1 MKTARIL
8 SAAAGVLLA
17 AWILARTGLRLTALA
32 RGLDA
37 RDGIGETR
45 FWSWAYRDPP
55 LVGRLE
61 EAARPLA
68 TGEAVVPVCV
78 PECLTSW
85 FGVMAAYAMPR
96 QAVVG
101 AKTVG
106 QLGTVFPTRI
116 VRTRTEVRV
125 EPRSGTDARR

>member
-1 MKTARIL
+1 MKTAQRL
-8 SAAAGVLLA
+8 SAAAGALLA
-17 AWILARTGLRLTALA
+17 AWVVAQSVPRLAALA

-37 RDGIGETR
+37 RDGVGETR
-45 FWSWAYRDPP
+45 FWSWAQRDPP
-55 LVGRLE
+55 LLGRLE

-68 TGEAVVPVCV
+68 TGKAVVPVCV
-78 PECLTSW
+78 PECETSW
-85 FGVMAAYAMPR
+85 FATMAAYAMPR

-106 QLGTVFPTRI
+106 QLGTVFPARI

>member
-1 MKTARIL
+1 MRAARAL
-8 SAAAGVLLA
+8 AAAAGVFLA
-17 AWILARTGLRLTALA
+17 AWIVALSGLRLAALA
-32 RGLDA
+32 RGADA
-37 RDGIGETR
+37 RDGVGETR
-45 FWSWAYRDPP
+45 FWQWAYRDPP

-78 PECLTSW
+78 PECETGW
-85 FGVMAAYAMPR
+85 FGTMALYAMPR

-106 QLGTVFPTRI
+106 EVGTVYPTRI

-125 EPRSGTDARR
+125 APRSGTDARR

>member
-1 MKTARIL
+1 ML
-8 SAAAGVLLA
+8 SAAATALLV
-17 AWILARTGLRLTALA
+17 AWIVAYGGRRLADLA
-32 RGLDA
+32 RGADA
-37 RDGIGETR
+37 RDGVGETR

-61 EAARPLA
+61 EAARPLS

-78 PECLTSW
+78 PECETGW
-85 FGVMAAYAMPR
+85 FGTMAIYALPR